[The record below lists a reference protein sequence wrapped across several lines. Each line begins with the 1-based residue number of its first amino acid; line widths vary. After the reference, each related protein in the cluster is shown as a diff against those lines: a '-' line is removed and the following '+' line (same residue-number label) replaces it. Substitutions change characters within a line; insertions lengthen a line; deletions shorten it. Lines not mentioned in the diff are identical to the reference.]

1 MAMNHS
7 DLTSPFLTKGREY
20 FEQKQGIFPSF
31 DRRKGAQNIRRAKG
45 GLECRK
51 SFTAVPS

>member
-1 MAMNHS
+1 MNHS
-7 DLTSPFLTKGREY
+7 DLTPPFLTKGREY
-20 FEQKQGIFPSF
+20 FKQKQGISPSF